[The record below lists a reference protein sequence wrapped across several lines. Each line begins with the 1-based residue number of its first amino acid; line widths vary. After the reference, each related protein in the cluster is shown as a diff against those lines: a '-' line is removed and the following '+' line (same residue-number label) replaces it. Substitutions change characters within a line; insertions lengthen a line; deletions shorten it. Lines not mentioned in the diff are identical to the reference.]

1 MYSDH
6 LAFTASRDR
15 SLGHLAPNL
24 FDDDLLDRA
33 CRHVELMAEVTGR
46 RVCLENL
53 ATKTTITGSKYT
65 PEEFYLRLIEKSDAW
80 DCHID
85 LTNIWINSQNR
96 PVDAVEFVRSIPR
109 ERIRY
114 VHLAGGRWIH
124 DELVDS
130 HSEAV
135 HPEAFELLGLLL
147 EISEP
152 EAVMVERDSIG
163 STRIG
168 RYRPTSRRR
177 AGSWRNPDS
186 ARGRR
191 LGRPERRRLDP
202 SMEGV
207 VQSVDGER
215 SVRARA
221 ARSEPL
227 RARTR
232 RATTPRASFVSEGY
246 QAVRDTGY
254 HLLAVP
260 QDLGGHGHGLLGVC
274 RRQAAIGRECAS
286 TSLAIGMHQHATMTL
301 AWRRSKGDEEAEHAR
316 CGWSWTR
323 A

>member
-1 MYSDH
+1 MGVIPVGAGYRPELRGLFRAGTREVECVELIANRYFAAGGVRRAWELADIAGMPIIVHGLSGNVASSIGPSREYLEQIKALADHTGAFMYSDH

-33 CRHVELMAEVTGR
+33 CRHIELMADVTGR

-53 ATKTTITGSKYT
+53 ATKTTISGSKYT

-152 EAVMVERDSIG
+152 EAVMVERDSNWEHAYREV
-163 STRIG
+163 SADLATARRIVAESG
-168 RYRPTSRRR
+168 LHSRP
-177 AGSWRNPDS
+177 
-186 ARGRR
+186 
-191 LGRPERRRLDP
+191 
-202 SMEGV
+202 
-207 VQSVDGER
+207 Q
-215 SVRARA
+215 
-221 ARSEPL
+221 ARS
-227 RARTR
+227 A
-232 RATTPRASFVSEGY
+232 
-246 QAVRDTGY
+246 
-254 HLLAVP
+254 
-260 QDLGGHGHGLLGVC
+260 
-274 RRQAAIGRECAS
+274 
-286 TSLAIGMHQHATMTL
+286 
-301 AWRRSKGDEEAEHAR
+301 
-316 CGWSWTR
+316 
-323 A
+323 